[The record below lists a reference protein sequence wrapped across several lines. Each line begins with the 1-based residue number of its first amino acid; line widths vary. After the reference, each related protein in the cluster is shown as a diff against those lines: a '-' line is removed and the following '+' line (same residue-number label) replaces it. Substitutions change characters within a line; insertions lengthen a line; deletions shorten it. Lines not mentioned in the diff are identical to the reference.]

1 MVQSSGTGQSNSVDS
16 KGRSIDDHD
25 WHSQTYVSEWMTK
38 DRGRTARRQP
48 LFQRMIDAVPFAKD
62 AALRVIDVGG
72 GYGAV
77 SEAMLQA
84 FPQAQVTLQ
93 DYSQAMLDRARGY
106 LSAHAPRMSYALGDL
121 TDPNWTKQFDAP
133 FDLAVSAI
141 AIHNLMEMP
150 LIAASYRA
158 IHSILKPG
166 AVFIDCDHFDHVE
179 DIDAHMAA
187 LKQAGFS
194 QVDCLW
200 RQKPSGILRAKV

>member
-1 MVQSSGTGQSNSVDS
+1 MAQKTETDESGRREA
-16 KGRSIDDHD
+16 KPRSIDDHD
-25 WHSQTYVSEWMTK
+25 WHSQDYVNQWMTK

-62 AALRVIDVGG
+62 APLRVIDVGG

-84 FPQAQVTLQ
+84 LPQAQVTLQ
-93 DYSQAMLDRARGY
+93 DYSQAMLDRAGGY
-106 LSAHAPRMSYALGDL
+106 LSAYAPRMRYALGDL
-121 TDPNWTKQFDAP
+121 TDPSWTKQFDAP

-158 IHSILKPG
+158 IRGILKPG
-166 AVFIDCDHFDHVE
+166 GVFIDCDHFDHVE

-200 RQKPSGILRAKV
+200 RQAPSGILRAKV